1 MCWNVVMFPIHN
13 CGCEPLFQTI
23 SQLFESFTTYMKL
36 DATVGGEM
44 LMSCHFIVMCLLGI

>member
-1 MCWNVVMFPIHN
+1 MCWNVVMFQMNN
-13 CGCEPLFQTI
+13 CGCEALFQTI